1 LPFKTKIPLRAGL
14 TREAN
19 TIRLRRDAVN
29 ALYKLVFIII
39 VMEMLELPQMLKPLA
54 RNMTFS
60 LKKQALS
67 LPDVKVTKKYE
78 KRD

>member
-1 LPFKTKIPLRAGL
+1 MPLRAGL

-19 TIRLRRDAVN
+19 TIRLGRDAVN
-29 ALYKLVFIII
+29 TLNKLDFI
-39 VMEMLELPQMLKPLA
+39 VMQMLKLSQMLKVLA

-60 LKKQALS
+60 FKKQALS

-78 KRD
+78 KRN

>member
-1 LPFKTKIPLRAGL
+1 LPFKTEISLRAVL
-14 TREAN
+14 IREAK
-19 TIRLRRDAVN
+19 TIRLGRDALN

-39 VMEMLELPQMLKPLA
+39 VMEMLKQSQMLKLLA

-60 LKKQALS
+60 FQKQALS
-67 LPDVKVTKKYE
+67 LPYVKVTKKYE